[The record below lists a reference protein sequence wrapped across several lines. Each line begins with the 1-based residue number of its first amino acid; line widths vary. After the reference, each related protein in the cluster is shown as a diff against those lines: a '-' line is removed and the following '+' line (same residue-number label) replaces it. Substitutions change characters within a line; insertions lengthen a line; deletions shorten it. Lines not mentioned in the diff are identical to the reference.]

1 MITNQVLSISP
12 QGQITIPLSWRKLF
26 KTNKSQKVI
35 ANIKVV
41 NDTQVMTIMFQP
53 KSWTEYSSGL
63 GKEIWQNMDIDK
75 FIAKERDSWT

>member
-12 QGQITIPLSWRKLF
+12 QGQITIPLSWRKSF
-26 KTNKSQKVI
+26 NSKKNQKII
-35 ANIKVV
+35 ASIQTI
-41 NDTQVMTIMFQP
+41 NDTQVMTFMFQP